1 MKRGITIV
9 EVMSDAKLFASFF
22 KRRLLRG
29 DTWAAWKIFLRGL
42 FGLPMDVSDREIFR
56 KHTGRDPREDVFREA
71 YVIVG
76 RRGGKSLI
84 AALVA
89 TFLAAFKSHDDV
101 LAPGETGVLA
111 VIAADRRQAR
121 VILGYINALF
131 DSPLLRPMVKER
143 LKESLVLTN
152 RVRIEIHTCSFKA
165 TRGYTLIG
173 VIADEVAFWAS
184 DVSANPGFE
193 VLTALRPGLATTNG
207 LLLCISS
214 PYSKFGVL
222 YQAYRDHWGK
232 PSDVLVWKAASR
244 EMNPCLSQAT
254 VAMAY
259 ARDAASARAEYGGE
273 FRDDVDAFISLEL
286 VESHVIPHRL
296 ELPPVS
302 GRPYVAFVDPSG
314 GRADS
319 MCLAIAHAQNGMA
332 VLDFAREVQP
342 PFSPEAIA
350 AEFSDTLKKY
360 CVSEVYGDN
369 YSGDWV
375 AEQFRKRGIAYRVSA
390 KSKSE
395 LYLELLPTLTSGRV
409 ELLDNRRLV
418 TQFAS
423 LERRTSRSG
432 KDSVDHPQNG
442 HDDLSNAIAG
452 ALVFASRTANSAENV
467 LALAVINGQKRDYGR
482 SPKPG
487 TYIAVER
494 PKSQLL
500 HPGHPS
506 FWRKRGHF

>member
-9 EVMSDAKLFASFF
+9 EAMSDPKLFASFF

-29 DTWAAWKIFLRGL
+29 DTWAAWKVFLRGL
-42 FGLPMDVSDREIFR
+42 FALPMSDSDKDIFR
-56 KHTGRDPREDVFREA
+56 KHTGRDPREEAFREA

-89 TFLAAFKSHDDV
+89 TFLAAFKTYDDA

-121 VILGYINALF
+121 VILGYINAFF
-131 DSPLLRPMVKER
+131 DSPLLRSMVKEP

-184 DVSANPGFE
+184 DVSANPDFE
-193 VLTALRPGLATTNG
+193 VLNALRPGLATTGG

-214 PYSKFGVL
+214 PYAKRGAL
-222 YQAYRDHWGK
+222 YQAFRDHFGK
-232 PSDVLVWKAASR
+232 LSDVLVWKAASR
-244 EMNPCLSQAT
+244 EMNPALSKAI
-254 VAMAY
+254 VALAY
-259 ARDAASARAEYGGE
+259 ARDAASARSEYGDG
-273 FRDDVDAFISLEL
+273 FRDDVAGLISLEL
-286 VESHVIPHRL
+286 VESRVIPHRL

-302 GRPYVAFVDPSG
+302 GRRYAAFCDPSG

-319 MCLAIAHAQNGMA
+319 MCVGIAHAENGTA

-342 PFSPEAIA
+342 PFSPENIA
-350 AEFSDTLKKY
+350 AEFSDTLKRY
-360 CVSEVYGDN
+360 RITEVWGDA
-369 YSGDWV
+369 YAGDWPR
-375 AEQFRKRGIAYRVSA
+375 EQFGKRGISYRVSA

-395 LYLELLPTLTSGRV
+395 LYLELLPALTSGRV
-409 ELLDNRRLV
+409 ELLDDRRLV
-418 TQFAS
+418 TQFAN

-432 KDSVDHPQNG
+432 KDSVDHPQNS
-442 HDDLSNAIAG
+442 HDDLSNAVAG
-452 ALVFASRTANSAENV
+452 ALIYAQTASNANV
-467 LALAVINGQKRDYGR
+467 LALLHTSAGTLDFGR
-482 SPKPG
+482 SSQPGTAVLLPRPKP
-487 TYIAVER
+487 TVL
-494 PKSQLL
+494 P
-500 HPGHPS
+500 PDHPS
-506 FWRKRGHF
+506 FWNKRGRF